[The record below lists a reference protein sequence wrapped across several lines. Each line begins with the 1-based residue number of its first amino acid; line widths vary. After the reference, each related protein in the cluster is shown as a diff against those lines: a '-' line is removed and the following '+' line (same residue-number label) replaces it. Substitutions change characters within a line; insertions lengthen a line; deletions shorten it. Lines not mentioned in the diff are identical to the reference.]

1 MVFKNTLWHQISR
14 DGKILV
20 LIITRFNTHSRAPF
34 PLEGVGHRKYKL
46 LLEGVGHLKN
56 KMQCRGWG
64 GVKLSFAISLKV
76 F

>member
-1 MVFKNTLWHQISR
+1 MVFKNTLSHQISR
-14 DGKILV
+14 DGKKLV

-46 LLEGVGHLKN
+46 PLEGVGHRKN

-64 GVKLSFAISLKV
+64 GVKIKFCH
-76 F
+76 